1 MEEFNSIDEILDFA
15 INAEQEAVDFYT
27 NLSKQTKNQQMKL
40 VFEQFAKE
48 EIGHKAWLTK
58 VKDVKLFDQN
68 NEKIVDLKLSDYA
81 VDIVATPNM
90 TYQDALILAMK
101 KEKAAY
107 RLYSS
112 LAEKTSSA
120 DLKKVF
126 LNLAQEES
134 KHKLRFE
141 VEYDEYVLRE
151 N

>member
-1 MEEFNSIDEILDFA
+1 
-15 INAEQEAVDFYT
+15 
-27 NLSKQTKNQQMKL
+27 MKL